1 MGWLRDLMATS
12 DPPVASFGRLAETAL
27 AHPRWPAD
35 TQPKARSLATLFSKL
50 DREQDLEWLVD
61 RPDVQRVL
69 AELMQRPLGDV
80 QQALPVRRPQ
90 TAGRVVSLTDVRYA
104 RELDLTKERLC
115 PGIPLV
121 LYEPSTWD
129 ALAWRAPSGAGRS
142 LVGAWLTARGLAT
155 HLSVERSLDG
165 VDVPP
170 RGPLFVEV
178 ESADAA
184 ISFDDWYEALG
195 AAHRPVCIASAAEVP
210 RAHTRFKVLLS
221 PSVSSVLPE
230 LVDWVERRLGDE
242 GNFDAERALL
252 FMQRVALPSGAVR
265 SLGDAIGLLGM
276 LDEVRPRTLSGR
288 SLDEIAESFVRARID
303 DSSRE
308 STGSAWLNRNA
319 FPALLG
325 TVAQLV
331 TESDRSPTAPRTF
344 DEWLSLVPSEHRHGV
359 DVEWMR
365 TALGPNSGSNS
376 GAQASSTGF
385 RLRSED
391 VARAARKL
399 PPGGY
404 QLIKSLEHAR
414 LLVRDGEQLRLRPQW
429 LCTLLH
435 ARATDEVLSTSPV
448 VWGETLLRPAHAAR
462 TMRALYSRA
471 LRGKLE
477 PLYDAVELE
486 APENPASVAAVDAAS
501 TALGLAL
508 LAGAN
513 VPSDLVN
520 DLLEESERT
529 AVSLPGS
536 VPAPRLPHP
545 DALGAEEPLL
555 HHGAWLL
562 AQLALAERSELAAR
576 RRTFNPWSA
585 PPGTF
590 RQLLRD
596 VVYPSLESFL
606 SRLDARDAAGS
617 STGDDTARL
626 WTLATYALVD
636 RLRRTSGAAAELPSA
651 LELPSAVCDALER
664 GTDDGEKLSRLFQLP
679 HGLAALGEVARGR
692 GLSIS
697 NLSKSVWDALARL
710 RRLPT
715 ALEPLAAETLD
726 ADARALWRELPT
738 ELVRTRLASGQYL
751 PWEVLLPHHHAAA
764 LGANVPLPEQ
774 AVEHA
779 PRATLFEALQTRGL
793 ELVTPRGYEL
803 LWRKAPREML
813 SLVSRRLDA
822 RTLDGLHVLL
832 SAATRDPAQHETH
845 VLSELVHALS
855 TRADVT
861 TFPREALDHL
871 RVWLA
876 DGIARRLPGWRDA
889 YPLFHT
895 IEEGMRPLR
904 LGQFGGTPSR

>member
-35 TQPKARSLATLFSKL
+35 SQPKARSLATLFSKL
-50 DREQDLEWLVD
+50 DRGQDLEWLVD

-90 TAGRVVSLTDVRYA
+90 TTGRVVSLTDVRFA

-115 PGIPLV
+115 PGIPLA

-155 HLSVERSLDG
+155 YLSVERTLDG

-184 ISFDDWYEALG
+184 ISFDDWYDALG
-195 AAHRPVCIASAAEVP
+195 AAQRPVCIASAAEVP
-210 RAHTRFKVLLS
+210 PGHTRFKVLRS

-230 LVDWVERRLGDE
+230 LVDWVERRLGEE

-252 FMQRVALPSGAVR
+252 FMERVALPSGAVR
-265 SLGDAIGLLGM
+265 TLGDAIGLLGM

-303 DSSRE
+303 ESSRE

-359 DVEWMR
+359 DVEWIR
-365 TALGPNSGSNS
+365 TALGSKSGS
-376 GAQASSTGF
+376 QVSSTGF
-385 RLRSED
+385 RLRGED

-414 LLVRDGEQLRLRPQW
+414 LLVRDGDRLRLRPQW

-435 ARATDEVLSTSPV
+435 ARATDEVLSTSPA

-477 PLYDAVELE
+477 PFYDAVELE

-513 VPSDLVN
+513 VPSDLVS
-520 DLLEESERT
+520 DLLEESERSS
-529 AVSLPGS
+529 VSLPGS

-545 DALGAEEPLL
+545 HALGAEEPLL

-576 RRTFNPWSA
+576 RRAFNPWSA

-596 VVYPSLESFL
+596 VVYPLLESFL
-606 SRLDARDAAGS
+606 SRLDARDTDGS
-617 STGDDTARL
+617 STSDDTGRV
-626 WTLATYALVD
+626 WTLATYTLVD
-636 RLRRTSGAAAELPSA
+636 RLRRTAGAAAELPTP

-664 GTDDGEKLSRLFQLP
+664 GGDDGEKLSRLFELS
-679 HGLAALGEVARGR
+679 HGLAALAEVARGR

-697 NLSKSVWDALARL
+697 TLSKSLWDALARL
-710 RRLPT
+710 QRLPM
-715 ALEPLAAETLD
+715 ALEPRVAGTLD

-738 ELVRTRLASGQYL
+738 ELVRRRLVSGQYL
-751 PWEVLLPHHHAAA
+751 PWELLLPHHHAAA
-764 LGANVPLPEQ
+764 LAANVPLPEQ

-793 ELVTPRGYEL
+793 ELVTPRGYGL

-822 RTLDGLHVLL
+822 RTLDGLQVLL
-832 SAATRDPAQHETH
+832 SAATREPAQYETH

-861 TFPREALDHL
+861 TFPREALDQL
-871 RVWLA
+871 RIWLA
-876 DGIARRLPGWRDA
+876 DCVARRLPGWRDA

-895 IEEGMRPLR
+895 IEEGIRPLR
-904 LGQFGGTPSR
+904 LGQFGGTPSH